1 MGVTVLEA
9 RGLVKRYVGGDGAE
23 IEVLSGVDLDVA
35 RGEFVAIVGASG
47 TGKSTLLHLL
57 GALDRPTAGPV
68 RLDGTDYAGL
78 GPDALAALR
87 NRKVGFVFQFH
98 HLLRDFTALENVAMP
113 LLIAGRGRRAAEA
126 RARELL
132 AAVGLGGRLAHLPP
146 QLSGGEQQ
154 RAAVA
159 RALAAGPLV
168 LLADEPTGNL
178 DQAHGDQLHE
188 LFAGLAAD
196 FEMAVVVVTHNRG
209 FAARA
214 DRILTLEGGRLLP
227 RAGAEATA

>member
-1 MGVTVLEA
+1 MTVLAA
-9 RGLVKRYVGGDGAE
+9 RGLVKHFTGGDGAE

-57 GALDRPTAGPV
+57 GALDRPTAGTV
-68 RLDGTDYAGL
+68 ELDGAAYHGL

-98 HLLRDFTALENVAMP
+98 HLLRDFTALENVSLP
-113 LLIAGRGRRAAEA
+113 LLIAGESRGAADA

-132 AAVGLGGRLAHLPP
+132 DAVGLGARLSHLPP

-178 DQAHGDQLHE
+178 DQAHGDQLHD
-188 LFAGLAAD
+188 LFAGLAAR

-214 DRILTLEGGRLLP
+214 GRILALEGGRLLP
-227 RAGAEATA
+227 HVAVGVAT